1 MSNEVVRQCN
11 SIPHATRSW
20 RSAIPLSVLLSIVKM
35 HKTKLTLPFDENL
48 KSVSMQDVKETG
60 TGGDKPCLVQ
70 ESVWTLDK
78 AFLKS

>member
-1 MSNEVVRQCN
+1 MRWLDSVTAYHLLLGLGDQL
-11 SIPHATRSW
+11 S
-20 RSAIPLSVLLSIVKM
+20 LSVLLSIPKI

-48 KSVSMQDVKETG
+48 KSVSTQDVKETG
-60 TGGDKPCLVQ
+60 MGGDKAQ